1 MWTQIPGKVRL
12 ALSPPVN
19 HWWHVPLY
27 VTCRGLTT
35 SPIPYGA
42 VSFEMA
48 FDFLDHA
55 LKVICSDGRTVPVA
69 LRPRT
74 TADFYAEVTAAL
86 AEIGVRAEI
95 STLPSEVPDAI
106 RFEQDTVHAA
116 YDAEAVTRFWRALL
130 STQGVFEQFRGR
142 WLGKVSPVHL
152 FWGALDL
159 AVTRFSGRV
168 APPHPGAP
176 GLPDAVTREGYSHEV
191 SSAGFW
197 PGGPGVEE
205 AIYYAYAYPSPDG
218 FAAAPVRPEAAY
230 FHEGMG
236 EFVLPY
242 EAVRRAPSPA
252 DALLEFLQSTYEAA
266 ADLGAWDRAA
276 LERQG

>member
-1 MWTQIPGKVRL
+1 
-12 ALSPPVN
+12 
-19 HWWHVPLY
+19 
-27 VTCRGLTT
+27 
-35 SPIPYGA
+35 
-42 VSFEMA
+42 
-48 FDFLDHA
+48 
-55 LKVICSDGRTVPVA
+55 
-69 LRPRT
+69 
-74 TADFYAEVTAAL
+74 
-86 AEIGVRAEI
+86 
-95 STLPSEVPDAI
+95 
-106 RFEQDTVHAA
+106 
-116 YDAEAVTRFWRALL
+116 
-130 STQGVFEQFRGR
+130 
-142 WLGKVSPVHL
+142 
-152 FWGALDL
+152 
-159 AVTRFSGRV
+159 V

-266 ADLGAWDRAA
+266 AALGAWDRAA